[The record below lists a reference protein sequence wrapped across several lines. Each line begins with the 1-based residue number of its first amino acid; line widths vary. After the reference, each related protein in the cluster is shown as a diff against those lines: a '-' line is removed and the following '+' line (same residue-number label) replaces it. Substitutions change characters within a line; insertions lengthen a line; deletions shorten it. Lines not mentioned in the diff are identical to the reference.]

1 MGPDLSPSSG
11 PLGCFSGTLWVC
23 WHAWLPCWS
32 HPTPPHQVCFFRIL
46 SSRAGLCSQ
55 RPCSAISSR
64 LVENRADFPLAGIS
78 LSFLQVAS
86 LICPLP
92 VLAWMA
98 SSWDVVVDSDS
109 FCFSLYLLKPCTR
122 LLPNVWIHKL
132 RNSKVDINSNLSQ
145 ACWRVSV
152 ISDFRR
158 LRQEDTKFQV
168 SLGTMVKFCLKN
180 KTKPSRSD

>member
-1 MGPDLSPSSG
+1 MLNASPCERDQTSPH
-11 PLGCFSGTLWVC
+11 PLVVWAVSQVLFGSVGMLDS
-23 WHAWLPCWS
+23 HAGCWS
-32 HPTPPHQVCFFRIL
+32 QPLPPHTHTLGLPFQD
-46 SSRAGLCSQ
+46 SESRARLCSQ
-55 RPCSAISSR
+55 SPCSAISSR
-64 LVENRADFPLAGIS
+64 LVENRADFPLARIP

-92 VLAWMA
+92 VPAWMA

-109 FCFSLYLLKPCTR
+109 FCFSLYLLKPCPR

-152 ISDFRR
+152 ISDFWR
-158 LRQEDTKFQV
+158 LRQEGTKF
-168 SLGTMVKFCLKN
+168 
-180 KTKPSRSD
+180 